1 MLLVFENMVCTI
13 CTINS
18 VSFQTPVSMD
28 PVTILLGGALVISS
42 LLFLLTANK
51 KKRENARRVNKLH
64 GPPCFPIVG
73 TDYAMFFVKRKGEK
87 FCGRSL
93 NPSRI
98 HVVVIRI

>member
-1 MLLVFENMVCTI
+1 MFLAFKNMGCTVCTI
-13 CTINS
+13 NC

-51 KKRENARRVNKLH
+51 KKREIARRVNKIH
-64 GPPCFPIVG
+64 GPTRYPILG
-73 TDYAMFFVKRKGEK
+73 TDYVLLFVKRKGEK
-87 FCGRSL
+87 FCWRSF

-98 HVVVIRI
+98 HVVIIRI